1 MRTVHELTQ
10 DELEE
15 LRYNYFNYLL
25 DNDPDKL
32 DTVFLP
38 NQMRMDYVIKKHE
51 GIMFTDE
58 DFFCNL

>member
-15 LRYNYFNYLL
+15 LRCNYFNYLL